1 MCGVVGWVDF
11 ARDLRRE
18 GAVLRAMTAT
28 MSLRGPDAEGVWL
41 DEHAGLGHRRLAVI
55 DLSTGA
61 QPMTVEHDG
70 AAIAVI
76 TYSGEVY
83 NYRELRTQLRGLGH
97 EFRTESDTEV
107 VLHAYLE
114 WGENFAEHL
123 NGMYAF
129 GLWDPREQALLLV
142 RDRMGIKPLYY
153 RPMPDG
159 VVFASEPKG
168 VLAHPQVP
176 AVVDT
181 DGLRELLAFTKTPG
195 HGIYRDLREVRPG
208 EIVRVDRSGLHA
220 RRYWS
225 LTPREHTDD
234 RDTTVRTVRE
244 LLDDIVQR
252 QLIADVPLGV
262 LLSGGLD
269 SSAITALAAR
279 ALTAQGAGPVR
290 SFAVDFAGQT
300 EHFQQTGMHLTPDAP
315 FVHEVAQHVGSDHT
329 DIVLDSPALMDPLY
343 RTGVL
348 TAADVPPA
356 LGDMYTSLYLL
367 FRAVRERSTV
377 ALSGESADEV
387 FGGYAWFHDP
397 AVIRADTFPWVAAVR
412 GAAGD
417 SRPPSLFAPDLKLDL
432 PGYQDAAYRQALTEV
447 DHLPGESPEEY
458 RMREMFYLNL
468 TRFVQVLLDRKD
480 RMSMAHGLEV
490 RVPFCDHRLVE
501 YVYNVPWSLKSFDGR
516 EKSLL
521 RAATADVLPASVVA
535 RRKSPY
541 PSTQDP
547 AYERMLA
554 DRARAVLT
562 DPGAP
567 VRALLD
573 DNRARALAGAKFE
586 GGALA
591 VARRGVEMLLGLN
604 EWLSRYP
611 VRLELN

>member
-208 EIVRVDRSGLHA
+208 EIIRVDRSGLRA

-225 LTPREHTDD
+225 LTPGSTPTIGTPPYGPCASCS
-234 RDTTVRTVRE
+234 TTSFSGSSSPTCRSACCSPVASTRRRSPHWP
-244 LLDDIVQR
+244 LAPSR
-252 QLIADVPLGV
+252 RRVPGRCARS
-262 LLSGGLD
+262 LS
-269 SSAITALAAR
+269 T
-279 ALTAQGAGPVR
+279 
-290 SFAVDFAGQT
+290 
-300 EHFQQTGMHLTPDAP
+300 
-315 FVHEVAQHVGSDHT
+315 
-329 DIVLDSPALMDPLY
+329 SPGRPS
-343 RTGVL
+343 
-348 TAADVPPA
+348 
-356 LGDMYTSLYLL
+356 TS
-367 FRAVRERSTV
+367 
-377 ALSGESADEV
+377 
-387 FGGYAWFHDP
+387 
-397 AVIRADTFPWVAAVR
+397 
-412 GAAGD
+412 
-417 SRPPSLFAPDLKLDL
+417 SRP
-432 PGYQDAAYRQALTEV
+432 G
-447 DHLPGESPEEY
+447 
-458 RMREMFYLNL
+458 
-468 TRFVQVLLDRKD
+468 
-480 RMSMAHGLEV
+480 
-490 RVPFCDHRLVE
+490 CI
-501 YVYNVPWSLKSFDGR
+501 
-516 EKSLL
+516 
-521 RAATADVLPASVVA
+521 
-535 RRKSPY
+535 
-541 PSTQDP
+541 
-547 AYERMLA
+547 
-554 DRARAVLT
+554 
-562 DPGAP
+562 
-567 VRALLD
+567 
-573 DNRARALAGAKFE
+573 
-586 GGALA
+586 
-591 VARRGVEMLLGLN
+591 
-604 EWLSRYP
+604 
-611 VRLELN
+611 